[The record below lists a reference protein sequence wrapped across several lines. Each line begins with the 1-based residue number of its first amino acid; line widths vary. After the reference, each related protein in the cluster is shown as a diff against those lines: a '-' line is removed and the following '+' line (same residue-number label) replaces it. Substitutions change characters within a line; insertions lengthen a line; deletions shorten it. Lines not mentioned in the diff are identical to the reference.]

1 MSEASDGV
9 NDAGHAIGAG
19 MAEGT
24 GRMRWTGTMAA
35 VAALT
40 AMAACTTTGG
50 LWPGATARVNHNALP
65 ALLAGSAEPGTA
77 EDYGVC
83 GAALSFDRM
92 ARAPGLVPIEDAAA
106 ETQGRLLTMTLSSP
120 DPGLS
125 FAIGDAVTEL
135 DLSDRR
141 RLVERVPD
149 CRDRYGRYF
158 P

>member
-1 MSEASDGV
+1 MRC
-9 NDAGHAIGAG
+9 IGAIAMLG
-19 MAEGT
+19 LAGCST
-24 GRMRWTGTMAA
+24 GN
-35 VAALT
+35 
-40 AMAACTTTGG
+40 
-50 LWPGATARVNHNALP
+50 LWSGATARVDHASLP
-65 ALLAGSAEPGTA
+65 SLLAGNAAPGTP

-92 ARAPGLVPIEDAAA
+92 VRAPGGVPVGDAAA